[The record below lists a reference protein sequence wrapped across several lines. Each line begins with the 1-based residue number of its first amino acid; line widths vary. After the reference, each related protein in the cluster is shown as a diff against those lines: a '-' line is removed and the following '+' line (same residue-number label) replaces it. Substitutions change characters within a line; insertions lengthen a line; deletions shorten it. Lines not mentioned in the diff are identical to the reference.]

1 MTQKSNLLFLS
12 KSLTVLPL
20 FENSGVW
27 DFVESEDVIFVD
39 LHVGKSFLYFISNGA
54 NLLLVSQWISFDP
67 VSLVHIFI
75 TISGL
80 PIRFICIFESLSCL
94 VLSSMGMF
102 VVFLSLLPDIHF
114 Q

>member
-1 MTQKSNLLFLS
+1 MTQKSSLLFLS

-20 FENSGVW
+20 FEGVW
-27 DFVESEDVIFVD
+27 DFVESEDVIFVG
-39 LHVGKSFLYFISNGA
+39 LHVGKSFLYFIRNGA

-80 PIRFICIFESLSCL
+80 PITFICIFKSLSCL